1 MTKERSKISFLPF
14 NMLYCIASFMVPFGL
29 CSAFNIDMSVSLII
43 SMYAYLTDVNNQ
55 TSNDYLKHCID
66 VLRENTEEQLKT
78 KQDADI

>member
-14 NMLYCIASFMVPFGL
+14 NMLFCISSFVVPFFL
-29 CSAFNIDMSVSLII
+29 CSAFDVDMSVSLII

-66 VLRENTEEQLKT
+66 LLRENTEEQLKT